1 MTWPLMLSSFP
12 KNTDFPIASYHR
24 ILSADFPEFINKY
37 VDLPILQRLSGIG
50 LLCGTDWT
58 PLYRNRFFYSRLD
71 HSIGV
76 ALILWHFTHD
86 RAETL
91 AGLLHDVSTPV
102 FSHVA
107 DFRNGDALTQ
117 ESTENENES
126 MIRNDDALCAM
137 LKSDGISID
146 AVADYHVYPLADNK
160 LPRLSADRLEYMFP
174 SGAALEGSWTLS
186 EIAETYDDITI
197 CINEDGESE
206 LGFRTQEIAETY
218 CEKTCRTGHILQL
231 NENKLA
237 LKLLSDIVDRAIA
250 IGLIAEKD
258 CYEKTEREIV
268 ARFDSFSESVQ
279 SENAAND
286 NVHGEAESCGDLYG
300 KGASGCNRDVV
311 CAASS
316 NAHTASGTASEDFRD
331 AASRNP
337 PASAPQK
344 EFVKRWRTFRT
355 MTRIEHTDD
364 ALPDHFCVSLDVK
377 MRYIDPL
384 VIGDGESAA
393 GARRLTS
400 VSKKSAALIEDFLS
414 WRDTKYGC
422 AAYALP
428 LRFAKK
434 TGKRA

>member
-1 MTWPLMLSSFP
+1 MTWPLMLSAFP
-12 KNTDFPIASYHR
+12 KSANLPIASYHR
-24 ILSADFPEFINKY
+24 ILSPDFPEFINNY
-37 VDLPILQRLSGIG
+37 IDFPILQRLSGIG

-186 EIAETYDDITI
+186 EIAEAYGDIDI
-197 CINEDGESE
+197 CINEDGERE
-206 LGFRTQEIAETY
+206 LGFRTQKIAETY

-286 NVHGEAESCGDLYG
+286 NVHGEAEACGDLYG
-300 KGASGCNRDVV
+300 GDATGGNRDVV
-311 CAASS
+311 Y
-316 NAHTASGTASEDFRD
+316 

-355 MTRIEHTDD
+355 MTRIEHTED

-428 LRFAKK
+428 LHFAEKN
-434 TGKRA
+434 G

>member
-24 ILSADFPEFINKY
+24 ILSSDFPEFINKY

-126 MIRNDDALCAM
+126 MIRNDDVLCAM

-186 EIAETYDDITI
+186 EIAEAYGDINI
-197 CINEDGESE
+197 CINEDGERE
-206 LGFRTQEIAETY
+206 LGFRTQKIAETY

-268 ARFDSFSESVQ
+268 ARFDSFSKSVQ

-286 NVHGEAESCGDLYG
+286 TVHGGAAANGDLHG
-300 KGASGCNRDVV
+300 KGASGCNRDIV

-316 NAHTASGTASEDFRD
+316 NAHTASGMASEDFRD

-337 PASAPQK
+337 SASAPQK

-400 VSKKSAALIEDFLS
+400 VSKKSAGLVEDFLS

-434 TGKRA
+434 HY

>member
-1 MTWPLMLSSFP
+1 MTWPLMLSAFP
-12 KNTDFPIASYHR
+12 KSASLPIASYHR
-24 ILSADFPEFINKY
+24 ILSPDFPEFINKY

-76 ALILWHFTHD
+76 ALILWHFTHE

-186 EIAETYDDITI
+186 EIAEAYGDIAI
-197 CINEDGESE
+197 CINEGGERE
-206 LGFRTQEIAETY
+206 LGFRTQKIAEIY
-218 CEKTCRTGHILQL
+218 CEKICRTGHILQL

-268 ARFDSFSESVQ
+268 ARFDAFSESVQ

-286 NVHGEAESCGDLYG
+286 TVHGEAEVCGDLYG
-300 KGASGCNRDVV
+300 GEATGGNRDVV
-311 CAASS
+311 YAASS
-316 NAHTASGTASEDFRD
+316 NAHTASDTAHGSVHA

-337 PASAPQK
+337 PASALQK

-355 MTRIEHTDD
+355 MTRIEHTED

-384 VIGDGESAA
+384 VIYGDAQGTGS
-393 GARRLTS
+393 ARRLTS

-422 AAYALP
+422 VEYADKNRSRP
-428 LRFAKK
+428 
-434 TGKRA
+434 G

>member
-24 ILSADFPEFINKY
+24 ILSSDFPEFINNY
-37 VDLPILQRLSGIG
+37 IDFPILQRLSGIG

-86 RAETL
+86 RAETI

-126 MIRNDDALCAM
+126 MIRNDDALCAT

-186 EIAETYDDITI
+186 EIAEAYGDIDI
-197 CINEDGESE
+197 CINEDGERE
-206 LGFRTQEIAETY
+206 LGFRTQKIAETY

-279 SENAAND
+279 SENAASKNL
-286 NVHGEAESCGDLYG
+286 HGGNAAGG
-300 KGASGCNRDVV
+300 NRDVV
-311 CAASS
+311 CAASR
-316 NAHTASGTASEDFRD
+316 NVRTLSGTASEDFRD
-331 AASRNP
+331 VASRNL

-400 VSKKSAALIEDFLS
+400 VSKKSAALVEDFLS

-434 TGKRA
+434 HY

>member
-1 MTWPLMLSSFP
+1 
-12 KNTDFPIASYHR
+12 
-24 ILSADFPEFINKY
+24 
-37 VDLPILQRLSGIG
+37 
-50 LLCGTDWT
+50 
-58 PLYRNRFFYSRLD
+58 
-71 HSIGV
+71 
-76 ALILWHFTHD
+76 
-86 RAETL
+86 
-91 AGLLHDVSTPV
+91 
-102 FSHVA
+102 
-107 DFRNGDALTQ
+107 
-117 ESTENENES
+117 

-137 LKSDGISID
+137 LKSDGISVD

-186 EIAETYDDITI
+186 EIAEAYGDIAI
-197 CINEDGESE
+197 CINEDGERE
-206 LGFRTQEIAETY
+206 LGFRTQKIAEIY
-218 CEKTCRTGHILQL
+218 CEKICRTGHILQL

-286 NVHGEAESCGDLYG
+286 TVHGEAEVCGDLYG
-300 KGASGCNRDVV
+300 GDAVGDNRD
-311 CAASS
+311 AIRDASR
-316 NAHTASGTASEDFRD
+316 NVRTASDTAHGSVHA

-337 PASAPQK
+337 PASALQK

-384 VIGDGESAA
+384 VIGDDVNA
-393 GARRLTS
+393 GNARRLTS
-400 VSKKSAALIEDFLS
+400 VSKKSAALVEDFLS

-422 AAYALP
+422 AAYADKNRSRP
-428 LRFAKK
+428 
-434 TGKRA
+434 G

>member
-1 MTWPLMLSSFP
+1 MLSSFP

-24 ILSADFPEFINKY
+24 ILSSDFPEFINKY

-186 EIAETYDDITI
+186 EIAEAYGDIAI

-206 LGFRTQEIAETY
+206 LGFRTQKIAETY

-268 ARFDSFSESVQ
+268 ARFDAFSESVQ
-279 SENAAND
+279 NENAAND
-286 NVHGEAESCGDLYG
+286 TVHGGAAANGNLHG
-300 KGASGCNRDVV
+300 KGASGCNRDIV

-400 VSKKSAALIEDFLS
+400 VSKKSAGLVEDFLS

-422 AAYALP
+422 AAYAFP

-434 TGKRA
+434 HY

>member
-1 MTWPLMLSSFP
+1 MTWSVMLSEFP
-12 KNTDFPIASYHR
+12 KSASLPIASYHR
-24 ILSADFPEFINKY
+24 ILSPDFPEFINNY
-37 VDLPILQRLSGIG
+37 IDLPILQRLSGIG

-117 ESTENENES
+117 ESTENENEA

-186 EIAETYDDITI
+186 EIAETYGDIDI

-206 LGFRTQEIAETY
+206 LGFRTQKIAETY

-268 ARFDSFSESVQ
+268 DLFDSFSESVQ
-279 SENAAND
+279 SENAVSKNLYG
-286 NVHGEAESCGDLYG
+286 GEATGG
-300 KGASGCNRDVV
+300 NRD
-311 CAASS
+311 AIRDASS
-316 NAHTASGTASEDFRD
+316 NAHTASGTARKDFRD
-331 AASRNP
+331 AVASP
-337 PASAPQK
+337 SSSAFSPQR

-355 MTRIEHTDD
+355 MTRIEHTED

-428 LRFAKK
+428 LHFAEKN
-434 TGKRA
+434 G

>member
-1 MTWPLMLSSFP
+1 MTWPVMLSAFP

-24 ILSADFPEFINKY
+24 ILSLDFPEFINNY
-37 VDLPILQRLSGIG
+37 IDLPVLRRLSGIG

-117 ESTENENES
+117 ESTENENEA

-137 LKSDGISID
+137 LKSDGISVD

-186 EIAETYDDITI
+186 EIAEAYGDIAI

-206 LGFRTQEIAETY
+206 LGFRTKKIAEAY

-250 IGLIAEKD
+250 IGLISEKD
-258 CYEKTEREIV
+258 CYEKTEREIID
-268 ARFDSFSESVQ
+268 RFDSFSESVQ
-279 SENAAND
+279 SENAASKNL
-286 NVHGEAESCGDLYG
+286 HGKDET
-300 KGASGCNRDVV
+300 SGNRDVV
-311 CAASS
+311 CAASC
-316 NAHTASGTASEDFRD
+316 NAHTASDTPSEDFFD
-331 AASRNP
+331 DTACPSP
-337 PASAPQK
+337 SAFSPQG

-364 ALPDHFCVSLDVK
+364 AMENHFCVSLDVK
-377 MRYIDPL
+377 LRYIDPL
-384 VIGDGESAA
+384 VIYGGGA
-393 GARRLTS
+393 GAGSARRLTS
-400 VSKKSAALIEDFLS
+400 VSKKSADLIEDFLL

-428 LRFAKK
+428 PRFAKK
-434 TGKRA
+434 YY

>member
-1 MTWPLMLSSFP
+1 MTWPLMLSAFS
-12 KNTDFPIASYHR
+12 KNASLPIASYHR
-24 ILSADFPEFINKY
+24 ILSPDFPEFINNY
-37 VDLPILQRLSGIG
+37 IDLPVLRRLSGIG

-126 MIRNDDALCAM
+126 MLRNDDALCAM

-186 EIAETYDDITI
+186 EIAEAYGDIDI
-197 CINEDGESE
+197 CINEDGERE
-206 LGFRTQEIAETY
+206 LGFRTQKIAETY

-286 NVHGEAESCGDLYG
+286 NVHGEAEACGDLYG
-300 KGASGCNRDVV
+300 EDAVGDNRDAIRDASQNVRTASDTSHGSV
-311 CAASS
+311 HAAASPS
-316 NAHTASGTASEDFRD
+316 S
-331 AASRNP
+331 
-337 PASAPQK
+337 SAFSPQE

-355 MTRIEHTDD
+355 MTRIEHTED

-428 LRFAKK
+428 LHFAEKN
-434 TGKRA
+434 G

>member
-1 MTWPLMLSSFP
+1 MTWPLMLSAFP
-12 KNTDFPIASYHR
+12 KSASLPIASYHR
-24 ILSADFPEFINKY
+24 ILSPDFPEFINKY

-71 HSIGV
+71 HSVGV

-117 ESTENENES
+117 ESTENENEA
-126 MIRNDDALCAM
+126 MIRNDDALYAM

-186 EIAETYDDITI
+186 EIAEAYGDIAI
-197 CINEDGESE
+197 CINEDGERE
-206 LGFRTQEIAETY
+206 LGFRTQKIAETY

-268 ARFDSFSESVQ
+268 ARFDSFSKSVQ

-286 NVHGEAESCGDLYG
+286 TVHGGAAANGDLHG
-300 KGASGCNRDVV
+300 KGASGCNRDIV
-311 CAASS
+311 CSASR
-316 NAHTASGTASEDFRD
+316 NIRTLSGTASEDFRD

-400 VSKKSAALIEDFLS
+400 VSKKSAGLVEDFLS

-422 AAYALP
+422 AAYAFP

-434 TGKRA
+434 HY

>member
-1 MTWPLMLSSFP
+1 MTWPLMLSAFS
-12 KNTDFPIASYHR
+12 KSASLPIASYHR
-24 ILSADFPEFINKY
+24 ILSPDFPEFINKY

-186 EIAETYDDITI
+186 EIAEAYGDINI
-197 CINEDGESE
+197 CINEDGERE
-206 LGFRTQEIAETY
+206 LGFRTQKIAETY

-268 ARFDSFSESVQ
+268 ARFDAFSESVQ

-286 NVHGEAESCGDLYG
+286 TVHGGAAANGNLYG
-300 KGASGCNRDVV
+300 GETTGGNPDVV
-311 CAASS
+311 CAACPSS
-316 NAHTASGTASEDFRD
+316 SDFF
-331 AASRNP
+331 
-337 PASAPQK
+337 PQR

-434 TGKRA
+434 HY

>member
-1 MTWPLMLSSFP
+1 MTWPLMLSAFS
-12 KNTDFPIASYHR
+12 KSASLPIASYHR
-24 ILSADFPEFINKY
+24 ILSPDFPEFINKY

-186 EIAETYDDITI
+186 EIAEAYGDIAI

-206 LGFRTQEIAETY
+206 LGFRTQKIAETY

-258 CYEKTEREIV
+258 CYEKAEREIV
-268 ARFDSFSESVQ
+268 ARFDAFSESVQ

-286 NVHGEAESCGDLYG
+286 NVHGEAEAYGDLYG

-311 CAASS
+311 CAASRNVRTLS
-316 NAHTASGTASEDFRD
+316 DTASEDFRD

-337 PASAPQK
+337 SASAPQK

-400 VSKKSAALIEDFLS
+400 VSKKSAALVEDFLS

-428 LRFAKK
+428 LRFAEKN
-434 TGKRA
+434 G

>member
-1 MTWPLMLSSFP
+1 
-12 KNTDFPIASYHR
+12 
-24 ILSADFPEFINKY
+24 
-37 VDLPILQRLSGIG
+37 
-50 LLCGTDWT
+50 
-58 PLYRNRFFYSRLD
+58 
-71 HSIGV
+71 
-76 ALILWHFTHD
+76 
-86 RAETL
+86 
-91 AGLLHDVSTPV
+91 
-102 FSHVA
+102 
-107 DFRNGDALTQ
+107 
-117 ESTENENES
+117 
-126 MIRNDDALCAM
+126 MIRNDDDLCAM

-186 EIAETYDDITI
+186 EIAEAYGDINI
-197 CINEDGESE
+197 CINEDGERE
-206 LGFRTQEIAETY
+206 LGFRTQKIAEAY

-250 IGLIAEKD
+250 IGLISEKD
-258 CYEKTEREIV
+258 CYQKDEREIIE
-268 ARFDSFSESVQ
+268 RFDSFSESVQ

-286 NVHGEAESCGDLYG
+286 NVHGEAEACGDLYG
-300 KGASGCNRDVV
+300 ENATSGNRDVV
-311 CAASS
+311 CAASC
-316 NAHTASGTASEDFRD
+316 NAHTASDTPSEDFFD
-331 AASRNP
+331 GTACPSP
-337 PASAPQK
+337 SDFSLQG

-364 ALPDHFCVSLDVK
+364 AMENHFCVSLDVK

-384 VIGDGESAA
+384 VIGEGESAA
-393 GARRLTS
+393 GARRLTGL
-400 VSKKSAALIEDFLS
+400 SKKSAALIEDFLL

-434 TGKRA
+434 YY

>member
-1 MTWPLMLSSFP
+1 MTWPLMLSAFP
-12 KNTDFPIASYHR
+12 KSASLPIVSYHR
-24 ILSADFPEFINKY
+24 ILSPDFPEFINNY
-37 VDLPILQRLSGIG
+37 IDLPILQRLSGIG

-186 EIAETYDDITI
+186 EIAEAYGDIAI
-197 CINEDGESE
+197 CINEDGERE
-206 LGFRTQEIAETY
+206 LGFRTQKIAETY

-268 ARFDSFSESVQ
+268 ARFDSFTESVQ
-279 SENAAND
+279 SGNAASKKLYG
-286 NVHGEAESCGDLYG
+286 GEATGG
-300 KGASGCNRDVV
+300 NRDVV
-311 CAASS
+311 Y
-316 NAHTASGTASEDFRD
+316 

-337 PASAPQK
+337 PASAPQR

-384 VIGDGESAA
+384 VIYGDAQGTGS
-393 GARRLTS
+393 ARRLTS

>member
-1 MTWPLMLSSFP
+1 MPWPLMLSTFP
-12 KNTDFPIASYHR
+12 KNASLPIASYHR
-24 ILSADFPEFINKY
+24 ILSPDFPEFINKY

-117 ESTENENES
+117 ESTENENEA
-126 MIRNDDALCAM
+126 MIRNDDALCAI

-186 EIAETYDDITI
+186 EIAEAYGDIAI
-197 CINEDGESE
+197 CINEDGERE
-206 LGFRTQEIAETY
+206 LGFRTQKITETY

-268 ARFDSFSESVQ
+268 ARFDAFSESVQ

-286 NVHGEAESCGDLYG
+286 TVHGGAAANGNLHG
-300 KGASGCNRDVV
+300 KGASGCNRDIV
-311 CAASS
+311 C
-316 NAHTASGTASEDFRD
+316 

-364 ALPDHFCVSLDVK
+364 ASPDHFCVSLDVK

-384 VIGDGESAA
+384 VIGDGESTA

-400 VSKKSAALIEDFLS
+400 VSKKSAGLVEDFLS

-422 AAYALP
+422 AAYAFP

-434 TGKRA
+434 HY

>member
-24 ILSADFPEFINKY
+24 ILSSDFPEFINKY

-71 HSIGV
+71 HSVGV

-126 MIRNDDALCAM
+126 MIRNDDALYAM

-186 EIAETYDDITI
+186 EIAEAYGDIAI

-206 LGFRTQEIAETY
+206 LGFRTQKIAETY

-268 ARFDSFSESVQ
+268 ARFDAFSESVQ

-286 NVHGEAESCGDLYG
+286 TVHCGAAANGNLHG

-311 CAASS
+311 CAASR
-316 NAHTASGTASEDFRD
+316 NVRTFSGTASEDFRD

-337 PASAPQK
+337 PASAPQR

-400 VSKKSAALIEDFLS
+400 VSKKSAGLVEDFLS

-422 AAYALP
+422 AAYAFP
-428 LRFAKK
+428 LHFAKK
-434 TGKRA
+434 HY

>member
-24 ILSADFPEFINKY
+24 ILSADFPEFINNY
-37 VDLPILQRLSGIG
+37 IDLPILQRLSGIG

-126 MIRNDDALCAM
+126 MIRNDDALCAK
-137 LKSDGISID
+137 LRTDGISID

-186 EIAETYDDITI
+186 EIAEAYGDIAI

-206 LGFRTQEIAETY
+206 LGFRTQKIAETY
-218 CEKTCRTGHILQL
+218 CEKTCRTWHILQL

-268 ARFDSFSESVQ
+268 DHFDSFSESVQ

-286 NVHGEAESCGDLYG
+286 NVHGEAEACGDLHG
-300 KGASGCNRDVV
+300 GDETSGNRDVV
-311 CAASS
+311 CAASC
-316 NAHTASGTASEDFRD
+316 NAHTASDTPSEDFFD
-331 AASRNP
+331 DTACPSP
-337 PASAPQK
+337 SDFSPQG

-364 ALPDHFCVSLDVK
+364 AMENHFCVSLDVK
-377 MRYIDPL
+377 LRYIDPL
-384 VIGDGESAA
+384 VIYGGGA
-393 GARRLTS
+393 GAGSARRLTS
-400 VSKKSAALIEDFLS
+400 VSKKSAGLVEDFLS

-422 AAYALP
+422 AAYAFP

-434 TGKRA
+434 HY

>member
-1 MTWPLMLSSFP
+1 MTWPLMLSAFP
-12 KNTDFPIASYHR
+12 KSASLPIASYHR
-24 ILSADFPEFINKY
+24 ILSPDFPKFINKY

-186 EIAETYDDITI
+186 EIAEAYGDIAI
-197 CINEDGESE
+197 CINEDGERE
-206 LGFRTQEIAETY
+206 LGFRTQKIAEIY
-218 CEKTCRTGHILQL
+218 CEKICRTGHILQL

-279 SENAAND
+279 SGNAAND
-286 NVHGEAESCGDLYG
+286 TVHGEAEVCGDLYG
-300 KGASGCNRDVV
+300 GEATGGNRDVV
-311 CAASS
+311 YAASS
-316 NAHTASGTASEDFRD
+316 NAHTAFGTAHGSVHA

-337 PASAPQK
+337 PASSGQK

-355 MTRIEHTDD
+355 MTHIEHTDD

-422 AAYALP
+422 ATYADKNRSRP
-428 LRFAKK
+428 
-434 TGKRA
+434 G

>member
-1 MTWPLMLSSFP
+1 MPWPLMLSAFP
-12 KNTDFPIASYHR
+12 KSTSLPIASYHR

-117 ESTENENES
+117 ESTGNENES
-126 MIRNDDALCAM
+126 MIRNDDVLCAM

-186 EIAETYDDITI
+186 EIAEAYGDINI
-197 CINEDGESE
+197 CINEDGERE
-206 LGFRTQEIAETY
+206 LGFRTQKIAETY

-286 NVHGEAESCGDLYG
+286 TVHGEAEVCGDLYG
-300 KGASGCNRDVV
+300 GDAVGDNRD
-311 CAASS
+311 AIRDASR
-316 NAHTASGTASEDFRD
+316 NVRTASDTAHGSVHA

-337 PASAPQK
+337 PASALQK

-422 AAYALP
+422 ATYADKNRSRL
-428 LRFAKK
+428 
-434 TGKRA
+434 G

>member
-71 HSIGV
+71 HSVGV

-117 ESTENENES
+117 ESTENENEA
-126 MIRNDDALCAM
+126 MLRNDDALCAM

-186 EIAETYDDITI
+186 EIAEAYGDIAI
-197 CINEDGESE
+197 CINEDGERE
-206 LGFRTQEIAETY
+206 LGFRTQKIAETY

-268 ARFDSFSESVQ
+268 ARFDAFSESVQ

-286 NVHGEAESCGDLYG
+286 TVHCGAAANGDLYG
-300 KGASGCNRDVV
+300 GDATGDNRDVV
-311 CAASS
+311 C
-316 NAHTASGTASEDFRD
+316 

-337 PASAPQK
+337 PASALQK

-384 VIGDGESAA
+384 VIYGDAQGTGS
-393 GARRLTS
+393 ARRLTS

-428 LRFAKK
+428 LRFAEKN
-434 TGKRA
+434 G

>member
-1 MTWPLMLSSFP
+1 MMWPLMLSSFP

-37 VDLPILQRLSGIG
+37 VDLPILRRLSGIG

-117 ESTENENES
+117 ESTENENEA

-137 LKSDGISID
+137 LKSDGISIES
-146 AVADYHVYPLADNK
+146 VADYHVYPLADNK
-160 LPRLSADRLEYMFP
+160 LPRLSADRLEYMCP

-186 EIAETYDDITI
+186 EIAEAYGDIAI

-206 LGFRTQEIAETY
+206 LGFRTQKIAETY

-250 IGLIAEKD
+250 IGLITEKD
-258 CYEKTEREIV
+258 CYEKTEREIID
-268 ARFDSFSESVQ
+268 RFDSFSESVQ
-279 SENAAND
+279 SGNAAND
-286 NVHGEAESCGDLYG
+286 NVHGEAEACGDLYG
-300 KGASGCNRDVV
+300 EEATGGNRDVV

-316 NAHTASGTASEDFRD
+316 NAHTASGTAREDFRVAVVCPSSSD
-331 AASRNP
+331 FF
-337 PASAPQK
+337 PQR

-355 MTRIEHTDD
+355 MTRIEHTED
-364 ALPDHFCVSLDVK
+364 AMENHFCVSLDVK

-393 GARRLTS
+393 GARRLTGL
-400 VSKKSAALIEDFLS
+400 SKKSAALIEDFLS

-434 TGKRA
+434 YY

>member
-1 MTWPLMLSSFP
+1 MTWPLMLSAFP
-12 KNTDFPIASYHR
+12 KSANLPIASYHR
-24 ILSADFPEFINKY
+24 ILSPDFPEFINNY
-37 VDLPILQRLSGIG
+37 IDFPILQRLSGIG

-186 EIAETYDDITI
+186 EIAEAYGDINI
-197 CINEDGESE
+197 CINEDGERE
-206 LGFRTQEIAETY
+206 LGFRTQKIAETY

-286 NVHGEAESCGDLYG
+286 NVHGEAEASKKLYG
-300 KGASGCNRDVV
+300 GEATGDNRDVV

-316 NAHTASGTASEDFRD
+316 NAHTASAL
-331 AASRNP
+331 
-337 PASAPQK
+337 QK

-355 MTRIEHTDD
+355 MTRIEHTED

-384 VIGDGESAA
+384 VIYGDAQGTGS
-393 GARRLTS
+393 ARRLTS

-428 LRFAKK
+428 LRFAEKHY
-434 TGKRA
+434 

>member
-1 MTWPLMLSSFP
+1 MPWPLMLSAFS
-12 KNTDFPIASYHR
+12 KSASLPIASYHR

-117 ESTENENES
+117 ESTENENEA

-186 EIAETYDDITI
+186 EIAEAYGDIAI

-268 ARFDSFSESVQ
+268 ARFDAFSKSVQ

-286 NVHGEAESCGDLYG
+286 TVHGGAAANGDLHG
-300 KGASGCNRDVV
+300 KGASGCNRDIV
-311 CAASS
+311 CSASR
-316 NAHTASGTASEDFRD
+316 NVRTLSGTASEDFRD

-422 AAYALP
+422 AAYAFP

-434 TGKRA
+434 HY

>member
-1 MTWPLMLSSFP
+1 MTWPLMLSAFS
-12 KNTDFPIASYHR
+12 KSASLPIASYHR

-37 VDLPILQRLSGIG
+37 IDLPILQRLSGIG

-76 ALILWHFTHD
+76 ALILWHFTHE

-186 EIAETYDDITI
+186 EIAETYGDIAI
-197 CINEDGESE
+197 CINEDGERE
-206 LGFRTQEIAETY
+206 LGFRTQKIAETY

-258 CYEKTEREIV
+258 CYEKTEREIIE
-268 ARFDSFSESVQ
+268 RFDSFSESVQ
-279 SENAAND
+279 SGNAAND
-286 NVHGEAESCGDLYG
+286 NVHGEAEAYGDLYG

-311 CAASS
+311 CV
-316 NAHTASGTASEDFRD
+316 
-331 AASRNP
+331 ASRNL
-337 PASAPQK
+337 PASAPQR

-400 VSKKSAALIEDFLS
+400 VSKKSAALVEDFLS

-428 LRFAKK
+428 LRFAEKN
-434 TGKRA
+434 G

>member
-1 MTWPLMLSSFP
+1 MTWPLMLSAFP
-12 KNTDFPIASYHR
+12 KSANLPIASYHR
-24 ILSADFPEFINKY
+24 ILSPDFPEFINKY
-37 VDLPILQRLSGIG
+37 VDFPILQRLSGIG

-186 EIAETYDDITI
+186 EIAEAYGDIAI
-197 CINEDGESE
+197 CINEDGERE
-206 LGFRTQEIAETY
+206 LGFRTQKIAEIY
-218 CEKTCRTGHILQL
+218 CEKICRTGHILQL

-268 ARFDSFSESVQ
+268 ARFDSFSKSVQ
-279 SENAAND
+279 SENAENDTVPGGAAAN
-286 NVHGEAESCGDLYG
+286 GDLHG
-300 KGASGCNRDVV
+300 KGASGCNREIV
-311 CAASS
+311 C
-316 NAHTASGTASEDFRD
+316 

-337 PASAPQK
+337 SASAPQK

-400 VSKKSAALIEDFLS
+400 VSKKSAGLVEDFLS

-434 TGKRA
+434 HY

>member
-1 MTWPLMLSSFP
+1 MPWPLMLSAFP
-12 KNTDFPIASYHR
+12 KSASLPIVSYHH
-24 ILSADFPEFINKY
+24 ILSPDFPEFINKY

-117 ESTENENES
+117 ESTENGNEA
-126 MIRNDDALCAM
+126 MLRNDDALCAM

-186 EIAETYDDITI
+186 EIAETYGDIAI

-206 LGFRTQEIAETY
+206 LGFRTQKIAETY

-258 CYEKTEREIV
+258 CYEKTELEIV
-268 ARFDSFSESVQ
+268 DRFDSFSESVQ
-279 SENAAND
+279 SENAASKKLYG
-286 NVHGEAESCGDLYG
+286 GEAPGG
-300 KGASGCNRDVV
+300 NRDVV
-311 CAASS
+311 Y
-316 NAHTASGTASEDFRD
+316 

-337 PASAPQK
+337 PASAPQR

-355 MTRIEHTDD
+355 MTRIEHTED

-428 LRFAKK
+428 LYFAKK

>member
-174 SGAALEGSWTLS
+174 SGAALEGSWMLS
-186 EIAETYDDITI
+186 EIAEAYGDIAI

-206 LGFRTQEIAETY
+206 LGFRTQKIAETY

-258 CYEKTEREIV
+258 CYEKTEREII

-279 SENAAND
+279 SENAASKKLYG
-286 NVHGEAESCGDLYG
+286 GEATGG
-300 KGASGCNRDVV
+300 NRDIV
-311 CAASS
+311 CSASS
-316 NAHTASGTASEDFRD
+316 NAHTASGTARKDFPD
-331 AASRNP
+331 ATACPSS
-337 PASAPQK
+337 SAFSPQK

-355 MTRIEHTDD
+355 MTRIEHTED

-400 VSKKSAALIEDFLS
+400 VSKKSAGLVEDFLS

-422 AAYALP
+422 AAYAFP
-428 LRFAKK
+428 LHFAKK
-434 TGKRA
+434 HY

>member
-1 MTWPLMLSSFP
+1 MLSAFP
-12 KNTDFPIASYHR
+12 KSASLPIASYHR
-24 ILSADFPEFINKY
+24 ILSPDFPEFINKY
-37 VDLPILQRLSGIG
+37 IDLPILQRLSGIG

-186 EIAETYDDITI
+186 EIAEAYGDIAI
-197 CINEDGESE
+197 CINEDGERE
-206 LGFRTQEIAETY
+206 LGFRTQKIAETY

-258 CYEKTEREIV
+258 CYEKTELEIV

-286 NVHGEAESCGDLYG
+286 TVHGEAEVCGDLYG
-300 KGASGCNRDVV
+300 GDAVGDNRD
-311 CAASS
+311 AIRDASR
-316 NAHTASGTASEDFRD
+316 NVRTASDTAHGSVHA

-337 PASAPQK
+337 PASALQK

-428 LRFAKK
+428 LHFAEKN
-434 TGKRA
+434 G

>member
-1 MTWPLMLSSFP
+1 MTWPLMLSAFS
-12 KNTDFPIASYHR
+12 KSASLPIASYHR
-24 ILSADFPEFINKY
+24 ILSPDFPEFINKY

-186 EIAETYDDITI
+186 EIAEAYGNINI
-197 CINEDGESE
+197 CINEDGERE
-206 LGFRTQEIAETY
+206 LGFRTQKIAETY

-250 IGLIAEKD
+250 IGLI
-258 CYEKTEREIV
+258 T
-268 ARFDSFSESVQ
+268 
-279 SENAAND
+279 
-286 NVHGEAESCGDLYG
+286 
-300 KGASGCNRDVV
+300 
-311 CAASS
+311 
-316 NAHTASGTASEDFRD
+316 
-331 AASRNP
+331 
-337 PASAPQK
+337 
-344 EFVKRWRTFRT
+344 
-355 MTRIEHTDD
+355 
-364 ALPDHFCVSLDVK
+364 
-377 MRYIDPL
+377 
-384 VIGDGESAA
+384 
-393 GARRLTS
+393 
-400 VSKKSAALIEDFLS
+400 
-414 WRDTKYGC
+414 
-422 AAYALP
+422 
-428 LRFAKK
+428 
-434 TGKRA
+434 

>member
-1 MTWPLMLSSFP
+1 MTWPLMLSAFP
-12 KNTDFPIASYHR
+12 KNASPPIAAYHR
-24 ILSADFPEFINKY
+24 ILSPDFPEFINNY
-37 VDLPILQRLSGIG
+37 IDLPILQRLSGIG

-71 HSIGV
+71 HSISV

-186 EIAETYDDITI
+186 EIAEAYGDIAI
-197 CINEDGESE
+197 CINEDGERE
-206 LGFRTQEIAETY
+206 LGFRTQKIAETY
-218 CEKTCRTGHILQL
+218 CKKTCRTGHILQL

-268 ARFDSFSESVQ
+268 ARFDAFSESVQ

-286 NVHGEAESCGDLYG
+286 TVHCGAAANRDLYG
-300 KGASGCNRDVV
+300 GDATGGNRDIV
-311 CAASS
+311 CSASS
-316 NAHTASGTASEDFRD
+316 NAHTASDTARKDFRD
-331 AASRNP
+331 ATACPIS
-337 PASAPQK
+337 SAFSPQK

-364 ALPDHFCVSLDVK
+364 ALSDHFCVSLDVK

-422 AAYALP
+422 AAYAFP

-434 TGKRA
+434 HY